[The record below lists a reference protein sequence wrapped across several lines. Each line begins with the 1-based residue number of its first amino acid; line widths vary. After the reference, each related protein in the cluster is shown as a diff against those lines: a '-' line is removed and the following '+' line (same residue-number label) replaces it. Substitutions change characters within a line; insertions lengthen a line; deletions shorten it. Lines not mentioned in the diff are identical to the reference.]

1 MNCVALASFTD
12 DLSIIIGILFSRL
25 SDLMTG
31 KELKKKKID
40 DPDPPAHARARFLRV
55 GVAR

>member
-12 DLSIIIGILFSRL
+12 DLSIINGILFSRL

-31 KELKKKKID
+31 KELKKKKKD
-40 DPDPPAHARARFLRV
+40 
-55 GVAR
+55 

>member
-31 KELKKKKID
+31 KELKKKKKD
-40 DPDPPAHARARFLRV
+40 
-55 GVAR
+55 